1 MAKLHVLLDIDD
13 TLQKFVRDYTAKGGA
28 NQVKQAVEAG
38 FEVKTWSRRGLSD
51 VGADGKNGFCLRPGL
66 REFMDFLFA
75 NYEVSL
81 WTASEWEYA
90 DAFAN
95 VLTNGNPAKFKDILS
110 DEDYGLSVGLNKGKD
125 GKNLH
130 YLFYDYNEKYID
142 ENPRIVDTLA
152 KRNRN
157 IEETN
162 EQREEDGK
170 PIFSP
175 NVKKLFTG
183 YAPCNTVLIDDA
195 AYNINDKNRQNFIR
209 IQPFGGHTESKENK
223 MSPLTLDK
231 ADSELAKIIEIL
243 KSLKLDCSDSEKLLL
258 PPPPGDAWT
267 TATWT
272 QTAGRRTRKVRRRRL
287 RNARSLKRK

>member
-1 MAKLHVLLDIDD
+1 MHLK
-13 TLQKFVRDYTAKGGA
+13 KGCRSRW
-28 NQVKQAVEAG
+28 ER
-38 FEVKTWSRRGLSD
+38 RRGRRNRHSKSKNCALCCRKSED
-51 VGADGKNGFCLRPGL
+51 VVYIIF
-66 REFMDFLFA
+66 
-75 NYEVSL
+75 NYV
-81 WTASEWEYA
+81 YA
-90 DAFAN
+90 
-95 VLTNGNPAKFKDILS
+95 
-110 DEDYGLSVGLNKGKD
+110 
-125 GKNLH
+125 
-130 YLFYDYNEKYID
+130 YLFYDYNEKYIK

-157 IEETN
+157 IEQTN

-175 NVKKLFTG
+175 KVKKLFTG

-209 IQPFGGHTESKENK
+209 IAPFGGHTESKENK

-231 ADSELAKIIEIL
+231 ADSELAKIAEIL
-243 KSLKLDCSDSEKLLL
+243 KSLKLDCSDSESLLL
-258 PPPPGDAWT
+258 PPPPGEAWT

-287 RNARSLKRK
+287 RNARSLRRK